1 MDRRDRPAETTCR
14 SRPRGFGGGSSAQP
28 QLAPLRSKPHC
39 MQPLGSYSHRGVVL
53 VQFAVCLPNT
63 REGGAPAPHR
73 PIGHRNASNNACP
86 CSSLRLRLRQFVA
99 RRMRGRMKCVPRN
112 YAFFL
117 PPLSRIDS
125 SKRSSAGRVCVSFMN
140 DPLAASFNWHL
151 PGGTPMA
158 SWMASLTSLMVALDS
173 TDTVMFWPFSGN
185 SEPSMA
191 GTATVTETGGF

>member
-1 MDRRDRPAETTCR
+1 MVVMDRRDRPAETTCR

-99 RRMRGRMKCVPRN
+99 RRMRGRMKCVPE
-112 YAFFL
+112 
-117 PPLSRIDS
+117 
-125 SKRSSAGRVCVSFMN
+125 KRRCKGQDAAQRDQVPTKWGADAPATTVCR
-140 DPLAASFNWHL
+140 DRERQEGGGGDWH
-151 PGGTPMA
+151 
-158 SWMASLTSLMVALDS
+158 VALKR
-173 TDTVMFWPFSGN
+173 GG
-185 SEPSMA
+185 EGC
-191 GTATVTETGGF
+191 GTIGSQENNKSVNCW